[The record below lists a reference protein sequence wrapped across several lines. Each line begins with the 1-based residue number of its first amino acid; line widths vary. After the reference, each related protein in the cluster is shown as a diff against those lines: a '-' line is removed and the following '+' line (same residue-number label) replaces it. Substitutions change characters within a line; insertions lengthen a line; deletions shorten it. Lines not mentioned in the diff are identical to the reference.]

1 MSTAARTSP
10 ALVALLAALT
20 LLGCGGGDAESAESA
35 EPAAEGAQI
44 EVEKPE
50 TAALVVSTER
60 SYADPSRPADAREKS
75 DIALICTA
83 MATCARD
90 RCTDDAYARAVQAT
104 GPKSPWGKLMIEHLA
119 GVDQHRAC
127 RRLVKLLRADNLSG
141 ISPDCSYLMRHC
153 G

>member
-20 LLGCGGGDAESAESA
+20 LLGCGGGDAESA

-90 RCTDDAYARAVQAT
+90 RCTDDEYARAVQAT

-127 RRLVKLLRADNLSG
+127 RRLVKLLRADNLGG
-141 ISPDCSYLMRHC
+141 IAPDCAYLMRHC